1 MSIKNNAHPMIA
13 TAALVVSLAGAADA
27 SLLVYEGFQYETG
40 AATRAGADLLDGQA
54 DDAPA
59 TDTLATGLGG
69 TWTDTLSPNAVGNLF
84 IGENSLAF
92 GDLATSGN
100 HVRSDTNSNNDN
112 YTRSITAGLNSGSEL
127 WFSVLANKLQN
138 NFSAA
143 EGGLVIGNQQVNNTR
158 VLLDTGT
165 TGLQGF
171 GIAPTTAGNNWTAY
185 GWNGSSQVVGGANL
199 TVATDGS
206 ETNLLVGKV
215 EFDAGGGGE
224 DIYTLYQYQL
234 NAGSIAGGT
243 LNEIT
248 SILVDVNQSTLDT
261 LSLTRQVNT
270 AYDEIRIGTTLN
282 DVIPVPEPGSLA
294 LLGLGGLLMLRRSSA
309 QVARRRRS

>member
-1 MSIKNNAHPMIA
+1 
-13 TAALVVSLAGAADA
+13 
-27 SLLVYEGFQYETG
+27 
-40 AATRAGADLLDGQA
+40 
-54 DDAPA
+54 
-59 TDTLATGLGG
+59 
-69 TWTDTLSPNAVGNLF
+69 
-84 IGENSLAF
+84 
-92 GDLATSGN
+92 
-100 HVRSDTNSNNDN
+100 
-112 YTRSITAGLNSGSEL
+112 
-127 WFSVLANKLQN
+127 
-138 NFSAA
+138 
-143 EGGLVIGNQQVNNTR
+143 
-158 VLLDTGT
+158 
-165 TGLQGF
+165 LQGF